1 MADNP
6 KFTILHESMKGKTFE
21 IDKEVMSIGRR
32 SNMDICI
39 PDSSL
44 SGHHADIIRGERNGK
59 MIYTL
64 RDNDSTNGTRINNT
78 SITEQELKNSD
89 LIMFGVVEVLFEY
102 PIEKIVTHTTRT
114 IDISNISS
122 GLVQGGGNLN
132 PLADQEAARDKNIQK
147 ATMILGILLGILAV
161 AAGLYAIL
169 SIIK

>member
-89 LIMFGVVEVLFEY
+89 LVMFGVVEVLFEY
-102 PIEKIVTHTTRT
+102 PTEKIVTHTTRT

>member
-21 IDKEVMSIGRR
+21 INKEVMSIGRR

-59 MIYTL
+59 IFYTL

-78 SITEQELKNSD
+78 MITEQELKNSD
-89 LIMFGVVEVLFEY
+89 IVMFGMVEALFEGVS
-102 PIEKIVTHTTRT
+102 EKILTHTTRT

-147 ATMILGILLGILAV
+147 ATLIAGVVLGILAV
-161 AAGLYAIL
+161 AACVYAIIAVL
-169 SIIK
+169 S